1 MARSR
6 SRSRSRSTL
15 INIHEATVFPS
26 WPTTHPMLF
35 RRQLTVPVDLDSR
48 SRLTCTQCRLPT
60 YRIYTYDDRSRSR
73 YLGSTYRR
81 YQSVPAV
88 QIHCNKDKTQGRK
101 GKIISAVGFLDL
113 DLDLHLILSYLID
126 LLKLIKIPQFLEGIR
141 WLLRLGSTY
150 FR

>member
-1 MARSR
+1 MARSISI

-73 YLGSTYRR
+73 SRYLGSTYRR

-113 DLDLHLILSYLID
+113 DLHLILSYLID
-126 LLKLIKIPQFLEGIR
+126 LE
-141 WLLRLGSTY
+141 
-150 FR
+150 